1 MNISMTGRGVELT
14 ETMKMQITSAIESF
28 EKYNLDIISSNV
40 IISSSTKKNKT
51 GINVEFILNLPNKN
65 TIVIN
70 QPDKDAYAAIDIAI
84 DRAQKALR
92 RHHDKIKSHKADNP
106 DKVVVEDFID
116 ECPEVDEIIPSE
128 LEIYKPLEIEEAL
141 NMLKDSNKQF
151 LVFNDSDDNLRVIY
165 KREDSK
171 FGLY

>member
-14 ETMKMQITSAIESF
+14 EAMKMQITSAIESF

-51 GINVEFILNLPNKN
+51 GINVEFVLNLPNKI

-70 QPDKDAYAAIDIAI
+70 QPDKDAYAAVDIAI

-92 RHHDKIKSHKADNP
+92 RHHDKIKGHKAENP
-106 DKVVVEDFID
+106 DKMEVSVENSH
-116 ECPEVDEIIPSE
+116 EVDEIVPSE

-141 NMLKDSNKQF
+141 NMLKQSNKQF
-151 LVFNDSDDNLRVIY
+151 LVFNDGDDNMRVIY